1 VIWGLANTAG
11 TMPGIIG
18 VYITGWLIDR
28 THSYNAP
35 FFLTA
40 AVGLAGAIVYFV
52 FASGEREIE

>member
-1 VIWGLANTAG
+1 
-11 TMPGIIG
+11 MPGIIG

-28 THSYNAP
+28 TGSYNAP

-40 AVGLAGAIVYFV
+40 IVGLVGAVVYLF

>member
-1 VIWGLANTAG
+1 VIWGLSNTTG

-28 THSYNAP
+28 TGSYNAP

-40 AVGLAGAIVYFV
+40 VVGLVGAVVYLF